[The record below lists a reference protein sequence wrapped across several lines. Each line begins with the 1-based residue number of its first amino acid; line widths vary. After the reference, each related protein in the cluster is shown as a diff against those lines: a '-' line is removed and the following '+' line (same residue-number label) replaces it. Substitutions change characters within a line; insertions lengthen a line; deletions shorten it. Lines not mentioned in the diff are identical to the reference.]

1 MLADP
6 RSETAGRRGGQPVPA
21 PLYCFSVT
29 AAAEPGVMPRVLQLF
44 AKRNLVPTKWV
55 SRRVPGN
62 ALEIDIQVAALALEE
77 GDYIA
82 ECLRRLVDVDTVLTC
97 STAHAA

>member
-1 MLADP
+1 MSP
-6 RSETAGRRGGQPVPA
+6 SFRSEPAGRRAGQPAPA
-21 PLYCFSVT
+21 PLYCFSVA

-55 SRRVPGN
+55 SRAVPGG
-62 ALEIDIQVAALALEE
+62 ALEIDIQVAALPPEE

-82 ECLRRLVDVDTVLTC
+82 ECLRRLVDVDAVLTC
-97 STAHAA
+97 RVPGG

>member
-1 MLADP
+1 MSVKT
-6 RSETAGRRGGQPVPA
+6 RSEPAGRSPPAPA

-55 SRRVPGN
+55 SRAVPGDG
-62 ALEIDIQVAALALEE
+62 LEIDIQVAALATEE

-82 ECLRRLVDVDTVLTC
+82 ECLRRLVDVDAVLT
-97 STAHAA
+97 STTGHPA